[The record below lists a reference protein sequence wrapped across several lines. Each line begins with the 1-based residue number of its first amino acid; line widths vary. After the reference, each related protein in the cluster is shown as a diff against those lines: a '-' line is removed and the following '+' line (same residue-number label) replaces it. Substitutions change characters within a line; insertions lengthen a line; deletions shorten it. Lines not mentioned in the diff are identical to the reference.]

1 MEKLV
6 ELKNTISKIKN
17 SLNAFNSRIEMREE
31 RVSEFDVKTTE
42 ILQSERQ
49 NKILKKMNSASWTCE
64 TIQIVFISL
73 KSQKNSTRVHC
84 NIYSAHMLAE

>member
-73 KSQKNSTRVHC
+73 KSQKNRTRVHC